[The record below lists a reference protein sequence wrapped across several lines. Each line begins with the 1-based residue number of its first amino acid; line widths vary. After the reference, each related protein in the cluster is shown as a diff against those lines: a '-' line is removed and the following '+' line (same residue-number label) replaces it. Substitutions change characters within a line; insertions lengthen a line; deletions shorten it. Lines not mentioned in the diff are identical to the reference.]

1 MKKSLLAQQ
10 QQIDKLSELPTTVN
24 QMGETLN
31 FLKSWIEG
39 NESMEIEENDDSI
52 TEKET
57 GSNENDC
64 E

>member
-1 MKKSLLAQQ
+1 LKKSLLAQQ